1 MEQAGQSAGE
11 RASSF
16 EPDGQEKIGLLT
28 DLYEITM
35 AEGFWRGGLAE
46 MEACFTAF
54 FRENPYEGGF
64 TLVCG
69 TGQLASLVENFRY
82 SETDIAYL
90 RNLQAPGGGPLFSDE
105 FLDWLACWR
114 PRVTIDALR
123 DGDLAFPR
131 EPVVRV
137 TGPIIDCQLL
147 ESPLLNLVN
156 FETLV
161 ATKAARVCL
170 AAQGRPVAEFGLRR
184 AQGPDGAL
192 SAARAAY
199 VGGCASTS
207 NVLAAKRY
215 SIPASGTHAHSW
227 VMAFPDELSAFRA
240 YAQASPNNCTLLV
253 DTYDVMRGVENAIAV
268 AREMESRGQRLA
280 GIRIDSGDLCALSQ
294 RARARLDEAGLPY
307 VKVLLS
313 NDLDE
318 HLVESLLLQGARV
331 DGFGIGTKLVTCF
344 DQPALSGVYK
354 LSAKRM
360 PGKEWEPVLKV
371 SEQVYKRTIPGVQ
384 DLRRYFDGE
393 GAPVADMICTVDYPE
408 GRPATI
414 VDVNDPLL
422 TRTLEGLRCESM
434 LRRVTQDG
442 ERAARPEDLA
452 CARARAAANLATLR
466 PASKRLLNPQ
476 VYPVGIEAGLSE
488 LRQSMI
494 AQARSSQNDLTWR

>member
-16 EPDGQEKIGLLT
+16 EPDGEGKIGLLT

-35 AEGFWRGGLAE
+35 AEGFWRSGLAD
-46 MEACFTAF
+46 MQACFTSF

-82 SETDIAYL
+82 SEADIAYL
-90 RNLQAPGGGPLFSDE
+90 RNLQAPGGGPLFSGE

-240 YAQASPNNCTLLV
+240 YAQVSPNNCTLLV
-253 DTYDVMRGVENAIAV
+253 DTYDVMRGVENAIVV
-268 AREMESRGQRLA
+268 AREMEGRGQRLA

-307 VKVLLS
+307 VKVILS

-360 PGKEWEPVLKV
+360 PGQEWEPVLKV

-393 GAPVADMICTVDYPE
+393 GTPVADMICTADFPE
-408 GRPATI
+408 GQPATI

-422 TRTLEGLRCESM
+422 TRTLEGLRCEKM
-434 LRRVTQDG
+434 LQRVTCDG
-442 ERAARPEDLA
+442 ERAAQPEDLA

>member
-1 MEQAGQSAGE
+1 MAQADWSLSE

-16 EPDGQEKIGLLT
+16 EPDGENTIGLLT
-28 DLYEITM
+28 DLYELTM
-35 AEGFWRGGLAE
+35 AEGYWRSGLAD

-54 FRENPYEGGF
+54 FRENPYGGGF

-82 SETDIAYL
+82 SQEDIAYL
-90 RNLQAPGGGPLFSDE
+90 RNLQAPAGGALFSGE
-105 FLDWLACWR
+105 FLDWLADWR

-137 TGPIIDCQLL
+137 CGPIIDCQLL
-147 ESPLLNLVN
+147 ESALLNVVN

-207 NVLAAKRY
+207 NLLAAKRY
-215 SIPASGTHAHSW
+215 GIPASGTHAHAW

-240 YAQASPNNCTLLV
+240 YAQVSPKNCTLLV
-253 DTYDVMRGVENAIAV
+253 DTYDVMAGVDNAIV
-268 AREMESRGQRLA
+268 VGREMEQRGERLA

-294 RARARLDEAGLPY
+294 RARAKLDEAGLPY
-307 VKVLLS
+307 VKVIVS

-360 PGKEWEPVLKV
+360 PGQEWTPVLKV

-384 DLRRYFDGE
+384 DLRRYYDASGT
-393 GAPVADMICTVDYPE
+393 PVADMICTEDFPHEVH
-408 GRPATI
+408 ATI

-422 TRTLEGLRCESM
+422 TRTLEGLRCEDM
-434 LRRVTQDG
+434 LVRLTQDG
-442 ERAARPEDLA
+442 KRAACAEDLA

-466 PASKRLLNPQ
+466 PTSKRLLNPQ
-476 VYPVGIEAGLSE
+476 VYPVGIERGLSD

-494 AQARSSQNDLTWR
+494 AQARSTQNDLTWR